1 MSSKIG
7 SKSASSGS
15 SRRTKSSSSKFS
27 RESALEERAKLA
39 EIMAEAEFLEKRQL
53 AENQAERLKIY
64 EKLAKA
70 KARSEIYSTMQ
81 DHAFIKNEAATN
93 EEFNRDQAASNTK
106 ITAGVHQQ
114 ILKLQIGQ
122 SSYKGKIDASNALKS
137 RTIKSS
143 SKKSCDRTSCATDA
157 QAKSAL
163 LPKAK
168 DFDGERSRMLCSF
181 LQQQSAPDVDIQT
194 FRGDPL
200 ECHFLMSSF
209 KEAVECKID
218 DPHGRLVQL
227 LKFTDG
233 EAKETI
239 RHCIQ
244 QPSEIGYRLAKSLHE
259 DHYGNLHR
267 ILAAYQRK

>member
-1 MSSKIG
+1 
-7 SKSASSGS
+7 
-15 SRRTKSSSSKFS
+15 
-27 RESALEERAKLA
+27 
-39 EIMAEAEFLEKRQL
+39 
-53 AENQAERLKIY
+53 
-64 EKLAKA
+64 
-70 KARSEIYSTMQ
+70 MQ

-200 ECHFLMSSF
+200 ECHFFMSSF

-244 QPSEIGYRLAKSLHE
+244 QPSEIGYRLAKLLLE
-259 DHYGNLHR
+259 DHYGNPRLRHMR
-267 ILAAYQRK
+267 HVIACTCLCTCLKHWRRAKKSTPCLIKKASNCAADHMSKTTKFLIFHFL

>member
-1 MSSKIG
+1 M
-7 SKSASSGS
+7 
-15 SRRTKSSSSKFS
+15 T
-27 RESALEERAKLA
+27 
-39 EIMAEAEFLEKRQL
+39 EAEFLEKRQL
-53 AENQAERLKIY
+53 AENQAERLKIQ

-70 KARSEIYSTMQ
+70 KARSEVYSTMQ
-81 DHAFIKNEAATN
+81 DHAFVKNEVATN
-93 EEFNRDQAASNTK
+93 EEFKRDQAASNT
-106 ITAGVHQQ
+106 AGVHIESQ
-114 ILKLQIGQ
+114 I
-122 SSYKGKIDASNALKS
+122 SYKGAIDTSNALKS

-200 ECHFLMSSF
+200 ECHFFMSSF